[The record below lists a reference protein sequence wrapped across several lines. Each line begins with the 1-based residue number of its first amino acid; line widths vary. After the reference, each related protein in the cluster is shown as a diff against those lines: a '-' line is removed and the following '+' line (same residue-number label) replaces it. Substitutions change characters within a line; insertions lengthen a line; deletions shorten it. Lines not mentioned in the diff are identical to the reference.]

1 MNRQKS
7 KSTFSATLLA
17 LIMGVSV
24 FMAGQVWAAKM
35 VKDPSTGK
43 MVSKP
48 VYGGTLTTMLASDI
62 AYWDTYQGAQAAW
75 INSYVYE
82 KLAYGDWAADRSV
95 YPFTTEYVP
104 FDAYRGHL
112 IESWEET
119 SPTSFTVKL
128 RQGVHWQNKAPMNGR
143 ELVAKDVE
151 FSYHRMTGLG
161 SGFTKPG
168 ACPSFTGI
176 PWKSITAT
184 DKYTVKVELKEPNL
198 SALPVFITESYDCSW
213 VHPPEVI
220 KKHGDLSDW
229 KTWVGSGPW
238 MIEEHVRDSHVTLN
252 KNPDYWAHD
261 EKYPENKLPYADSVV
276 IRIIP
281 DPATQIAALRT
292 GKVDHH
298 WTGMSLSQ
306 AQDLKKT
313 NPEIIVQALPGWAE
327 SAGLR
332 LDFEP
337 FKDIRVR
344 KAMQMAIDLKAINDN
359 LYGGLGDPTP
369 AGQLGKAVVG
379 YRYPYEEWPQWLR
392 DEYAYNPKKAKQ
404 LLVEAG
410 YPDGFEVTYDFTSVH
425 NPYTGNPELAQVL
438 AAYWSQIGVKTKLNP
453 LDHATYQANVNSK
466 SFSPITHF
474 SETWNYD
481 PVATVNII
489 HSEKSQWTASM
500 AGKGSRDLYPE
511 HHLLAEMAQAAKT
524 HEEQKFIVKAADKYS
539 IEQHWMVF
547 PGVFPNFVAYQPWI
561 KGYNGE
567 RQLGGGSFFG
577 IISAR
582 VWIDKN

>member
-1 MNRQKS
+1 MCWERLS
-7 KSTFSATLLA
+7 FPMGSVALA
-17 LIMGVSV
+17 
-24 FMAGQVWAAKM
+24 QEM

-43 MVSKP
+43 MVIVKQAGLWGNP
-48 VYGGTLTTMLASDI
+48 HHNVGLDCGHCVLGHPC
-62 AYWDTYQGAQAAW
+62 QGPAATW

-112 IESWEET
+112 AESWEET

-143 ELVAKDVE
+143 ELVAQDVE
-151 FSYHRMTGLG
+151 FSYHRFAGLG

-168 ACPSFTGI
+168 ACVSFIGI

-198 SALPVFITESYDCSW
+198 SALPVFLTESYDCSW
-213 VHPPEVI
+213 VHPPEVT
-220 KKHGDLSDW
+220 KKHGDLNDW

-238 MIEEHVRDSHVTLN
+238 MIEEHVKASHLTLN

-281 DPATQIAALRT
+281 DPATQVSALRT
-292 GKVDHH
+292 GKIDHH
-298 WTGMSLSQ
+298 WVGMSVSQ
-306 AQDLKKT
+306 VEDLKKT
-313 NPEIIVQALPGWAE
+313 NPEIIAQPLPGWAE

-369 AGQLGKAVVG
+369 AGQLGKAVTG

-410 YPDGFEVTYDFTSVH
+410 YPDGFEVTYDFTSEP
-425 NPYTGNPELAQVL
+425 NPYHGNPELAQVL

-453 LDHATYQANVNSK
+453 LDYATYMANVNSK
-466 SFSPITHF
+466 SFSPIAHF